1 MIGLALAAILMT
13 AAYQVMV
20 GQSRVYESQEQT
32 IDMQQSVRAALD
44 FMSRELRMAGYGVD
58 SSHDIFSN
66 FVNNDGSNPNIDDGT
81 DAITFMANTDYGS
94 LVVNTGSM
102 GDSSITVFPAPAGTM
117 EFKTGDIIDILDGT
131 KALLQ
136 AGLAITN
143 DPGGAGY
150 GNPANP
156 TASPTTLGV
165 SPTLATGVPRGS
177 YVTVQPRTI
186 SYRVNNMILQ
196 RNDGAGWQDLI
207 EDVEDLQFVYAFDSE
222 PDRNTD
228 TDANGI
234 IWAVDSD
241 NDGDL
246 DLQVNA
252 DGSTAALGTDIP
264 IAGNQD
270 ACLIRAVR
278 VSILV
283 RTARQDPSF
292 PVIGERPQ
300 VEDRAGAGAND
311 RFRRRLLQSVVKI
324 RNLGLRV

>member
-1 MIGLALAAILMT
+1 MIGVALAAILMT

-44 FMSRELRMAGYGVD
+44 FMSRELRMAGYGV
-58 SSHDIFSN
+58 SA
-66 FVNNDGSNPNIDDGT
+66 GT
-81 DAITFMANTDYGS
+81 DVFVSVVNSSTGPDSIAFRANTDYGS
-94 LVVNTGSM
+94 LVVNTGGV
-102 GDSSITVFPAPAGTM
+102 GDGSLAVFPAPAPTM
-117 EFKTGDIIDILDGT
+117 EFNTGSIIDILDGT
-131 KALLQ
+131 KTLLQ
-136 AGLAITN
+136 AGLQITN

-156 TASPTTLGV
+156 TASPTTLFV
-165 SPTLATGVPRGS
+165 SPSLATGVPRGS

-186 SYRVNNMILQ
+186 RYRVNNLVLQ

-207 EDVEDLQFVYAFDSE
+207 GGVEDLQFVYAFDSE
-222 PDRNTD
+222 PDGATD

-252 DGSTAALGTDIP
+252 DGSTAALATEVP
-264 IAGNQD
+264 IAGDQD
-270 ACLIRAVR
+270 ACRIRAVR

-292 PVIGERPQ
+292 PLIGERPQ
-300 VEDRAGAGAND
+300 VEDRDAAGTND

-324 RNLGLRV
+324 RNLGLRI